1 MKIFNFGSLNID
13 HVYRV
18 PHLVKPGETL
28 ASHDY
33 QMFVGGK
40 GLNQSIALARAGAD
54 VCHVGC
60 IGKDGDILRQ
70 VLEENGVNTSFIER
84 VDGPS
89 GHAIIEVDSK
99 GENSI
104 LLYGGANQKN
114 NGDSISRVFE
124 HISEG
129 EFVLM
134 QNEING
140 IPQIIEQGN
149 KVKCQVVFNPAPMS
163 TEVMNYPL
171 QKVDYFI
178 LNQSEAEA
186 MTGNDD
192 PDGMLRQLQR
202 QFPHSKT
209 VLTLG
214 PRGAIYKDVKQQI
227 PIDAI
232 PTDALDTTGAGDT
245 FTGYFLAE
253 ISQENNVHRALEI
266 ASKAASHCIQRAG
279 AADSIPFRNELLP
292 ILR

>member
-28 ASHDY
+28 GSHDY

-60 IGKDGDILRQ
+60 IGKDGDVLRQ
-70 VLEENGVNTSFIER
+70 VLEENGVNTSFIEQ

-104 LLYGGANQKN
+104 LLYGGANMKN
-114 NGDSISRVFE
+114 NADSISQVFE

-149 KVKCQVVFNPAPMS
+149 KVKCQIVFNPAPMS

-192 PDGMLRQLQR
+192 PDEILRQLQR

-214 PRGAIYKDVKQQI
+214 PRGAIYKDVKHQI

-292 ILR
+292 ILG

>member
-1 MKIFNFGSLNID
+1 MKIFNFGSLNLD

-18 PHLVKPGETL
+18 SHLVKPGETL

-40 GLNQSIALARAGAD
+40 GLNQSIALARAGAN
-54 VCHVGC
+54 VSHVGC
-60 IGKDGDILRQ
+60 IGKDGDVLRQ
-70 VLEENGVNTSFIER
+70 TLEENGVNPSFVER

-114 NGDSISRVFE
+114 NADSISRVFE

-129 EFVLM
+129 DILLM

-140 IPQIIEQGN
+140 IAEIIEQGSRM
-149 KVKCQVVFNPAPMS
+149 KCQIFFNPAPMS

-171 QKVDYFI
+171 QNVDCFI

-186 MTGNDD
+186 IVGYGEPNE
-192 PDGMLRQLQR
+192 MLKRLR
-202 QFPHSKT
+202 KQFPHSKI

-214 PRGAIYKDVKQQI
+214 PRGAIYQDAKQQI
-227 PIDAI
+227 FIDAI
-232 PTDALDTTGAGDT
+232 PTEALDTTGAGDT
-245 FTGYFLAE
+245 FIGYFLAE
-253 ISQENNVHRALEI
+253 VCRDNNIHGTLEL
-266 ASKAASHCIQRAG
+266 ACTAASHCIKKAG
-279 AADSIPFRNELLP
+279 AADSIPYRADLQRVLK
-292 ILR
+292 

>member
-1 MKIFNFGSLNID
+1 
-13 HVYRV
+13 
-18 PHLVKPGETL
+18 
-28 ASHDY
+28 
-33 QMFVGGK
+33 MFVGGK

-60 IGKDGDILRQ
+60 IGKDGDVLRQ
-70 VLEENGVNTSFIER
+70 ALEKNGVNTSFIEQ

-104 LLYGGANQKN
+104 VLYGGANQKN
-114 NGDSISRVFE
+114 NADSISRVFK

-129 EFVLM
+129 EFVLI

-140 IPQIIEQGN
+140 IPEIIKQGT
-149 KVKCQVVFNPAPMS
+149 KVKCQIVFNPAPMS

-186 MTGNDD
+186 MTGYNE
-192 PDGMLRQLQR
+192 PNEMLRQLHK
-202 QFPHSKT
+202 QFPHSKI

-214 PRGAIYKDVKQQI
+214 SQGAIYKDAKQQI
-227 PIDAI
+227 FTDAVL
-232 PTDALDTTGAGDT
+232 TVALDTTGAGDT
-245 FTGYFLAE
+245 FIGYFLAE
-253 ISQENNVHRALEI
+253 MCQKESIHQALKI
-266 ASKAASHCIQRAG
+266 ASKAASHCIQKAG
-279 AADSIPFRNELLP
+279 AADSIPFRSELRP
-292 ILR
+292 IPG

>member
-60 IGKDGDILRQ
+60 IGKDGDVLRQ

-114 NGDSISRVFE
+114 NADSISRVFE

-253 ISQENNVHRALEI
+253 ISRENNVHRALEI

>member
-60 IGKDGDILRQ
+60 IGKDGDVLRQ
-70 VLEENGVNTSFIER
+70 VLEKNGVNTSLIER

-104 LLYGGANQKN
+104 LLYGGANMKN
-114 NGDSISRVFE
+114 NADSISKVFE

-149 KVKCQVVFNPAPMS
+149 KLKCQIIFNPAPMS

-171 QKVDYFI
+171 QKVDCFI

-186 MTGNDD
+186 MTGYNE
-192 PDGMLRQLQR
+192 PNEMLRQLQK
-202 QFPHSKT
+202 QFPHGKI

-214 PRGAIYKDVKQQI
+214 SRGAIYKDAKQQI
-227 PIDAI
+227 SIDAVL
-232 PTDALDTTGAGDT
+232 TEAFDTTGAGDT
-245 FTGYFLAE
+245 FIGYFLAE
-253 ISQENNVHRALEI
+253 MCQKESIYRALKI

-279 AADSIPFRNELLP
+279 AADSIPFRNELIP
-292 ILR
+292 IHG